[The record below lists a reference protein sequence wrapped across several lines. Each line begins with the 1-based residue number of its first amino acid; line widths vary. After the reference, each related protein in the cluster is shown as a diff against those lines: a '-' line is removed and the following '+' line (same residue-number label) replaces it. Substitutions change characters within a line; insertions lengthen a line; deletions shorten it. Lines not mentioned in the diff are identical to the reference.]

1 MNLKRFGVTVAVLAG
16 LYLVLPLVVFDF
28 TSIAAPFDEDN
39 FGNQPV
45 AIGPKP
51 RWWIPKVAH
60 DFDVPGGFGYAP
72 SGWPFVLWKPL
83 CVGFLRAKVM
93 RCQRRG
99 DS

>member
-16 LYLVLPLVVFDF
+16 LYLALSLVVFDF
-28 TSIAAPFDEDN
+28 TSIAVPFDGDN

-45 AIGPKP
+45 ALGPKP
-51 RWWIPKVAH
+51 RWWIPKAAH

-83 CVGFLRAKVM
+83 CVVFLRAKGYALPAEW
-93 RCQRRG
+93 R
-99 DS
+99 